1 MRFFVA
7 LWSCL
12 TPGQRIAQ
20 AIHAAVEFALDH
32 PEAARAW
39 RAATNTVVSVAL
51 DDEGLD
57 RLLFDLEGR
66 AHTTFREP
74 DLGDRLTAV
83 AVTST
88 GDAVP
93 RVVRRAPLA

>member
-1 MRFFVA
+1 MRFYVA
-7 LWSCL
+7 LWSGL
-12 TPGQRIAQ
+12 APGQRVAQ
-20 AIHAAVEFALDH
+20 AIHAAAEFALRH

-39 RAATNTVVSVAL
+39 HAGTNTVVSVAL
-51 DDEGLD
+51 DEEGLD

-66 AHTTFREP
+66 AHATFREP

-83 AVTST
+83 AFTSQESS
-88 GDAVP
+88 VP